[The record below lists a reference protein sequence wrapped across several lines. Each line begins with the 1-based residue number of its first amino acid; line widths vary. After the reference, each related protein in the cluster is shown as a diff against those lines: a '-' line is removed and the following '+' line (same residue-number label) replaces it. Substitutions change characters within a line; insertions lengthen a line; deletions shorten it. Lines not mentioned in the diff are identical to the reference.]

1 MFSDNPDECLD
12 YAMADVRMIF
22 LNMRRQLHR
31 QAIEADIRRE
41 ADARDWADIMTIAA
55 VACGDL
61 QGDHVERDHYPAYY
75 ELSNRDIMAALFGK
89 TFARE
94 FA

>member
-1 MFSDNPDECLD
+1 MFSNNADECLD
-12 YAMADVRMIF
+12 YAMADVRITF
-22 LNMRRQLHR
+22 LNMRRHLAR
-31 QAIEADIRRE
+31 QAVEAAIRRE
-41 ADARDWADIMTIAA
+41 SDARDWEDIMTIAA

-61 QGDHVERDHYPAYY
+61 QNDHVERDHHPAYY

-89 TFARE
+89 TLARE